1 MQDAVFYGLSD
12 LVRVVREL
20 DLEDEATLA
29 GDASSSITIEESAS
43 NVSEKHP
50 LAAAAATGV
59 ATLTAES
66 ATASNLEHINSKH
79 IEQGM

>member
-50 LAAAAATGV
+50 LAA
-59 ATLTAES
+59 ES